1 MLKKSSCLYSTV
13 NGFLL
18 IVLAFSLLS
27 EYREA
32 PNATDSIIILPVM
45 VLPTILFPGMVMPLH
60 LFEDTDKNL
69 LRRAL
74 EVSIALCE

>member
-27 EYREA
+27 LGIQRSTQRYRFDHHLA
-32 PNATDSIIILPVM
+32 SDGLTDDSIPWH
-45 VLPTILFPGMVMPLH
+45 G
-60 LFEDTDKNL
+60 DAA
-69 LRRAL
+69 AL
-74 EVSIALCE
+74 V